1 MTKLIV
7 SGMNKGPKALAPMR
21 SALIHQDS
29 LARNLSDIFLEHGP
43 ETVLDLR
50 GNAYGVG
57 ADEVATLAYEV
68 GFRFADYG
76 HSNPGPHT
84 LTHTPGADPV
94 GGWWT
99 GPGGEV
105 VTLSA
110 EVISLKRVPSGSE
123 VSYGY
128 HYQTSTETTL
138 ALVALGYADGV
149 PRTTSRAAR
158 VSLGGVLM
166 EIAGRIAM
174 DQFVLDAGDHQ
185 IAIGDHAIIW
195 GAEPTLLHWA
205 SWSNRPSGALL
216 AHLGSRVV
224 KQWV

>member
-21 SALIHQDS
+21 SALFHQDS
-29 LARNLSDIFLEHGP
+29 LARNLSDIVLEHGP

-57 ADEVATLAYEV
+57 AEEVAALAHDV
-68 GFRFADYG
+68 GFRLADYG
-76 HSNPGPHT
+76 HSHT
-84 LTHTPGADPV
+84 GARSLTHTPGAHPV
-94 GGWWT
+94 GGWWS

-105 VTLSA
+105 LTLSA
-110 EVISLKRVPSGSE
+110 EVISLKRVPAGSQ

-128 HYQTSTETTL
+128 HYQTTAETTL

-149 PRTTSRAAR
+149 PRTTSGAAR
-158 VSLGGVLM
+158 VSLGGILV

-174 DQFVLDAGDHQ
+174 DQFVLDAGDHET
-185 IAIGDHAIIW
+185 AIGDHAMIW
-195 GAEPTLLHWA
+195 GAEPTLSQWA
-205 SWSNRPSGALL
+205 TWSNRPSAALL